1 MDSHIDPILY
11 RTGCTFKD
19 KDTQTEETM
28 QSNAMTNATENV
40 LLKVQAG
47 SVFPTQMCLMGFFL
61 MFYIHINFTE

>member
-1 MDSHIDPILY
+1 
-11 RTGCTFKD
+11 
-19 KDTQTEETM
+19 M

-40 LLKVQAG
+40 FLKVQAG